1 MIHPA
6 AWFLRPSVTRVL
18 TLMEEVIWDRGST
31 HNHGNKLMW
40 PTTERL
46 YVFRRADDQYRFLNS
61 GELPFRSDVW
71 RIPLNAKAA
80 TKIGHNVPFH
90 VELAEGVIKAWSREG
105 DVVCAR
111 AFQAAVG
118 CVNAARGNVLWTR
131 PAVGAVGVHG
141 DARSVFGVESDGRV
155 MAWRRADGQ
164 PAWST
169 EQLRYRDLS
178 PPLAIGRSV
187 AVGDASGLVHWLSR
201 EDGALLTRMATDG
214 SPVVGAPV
222 LAGGTVVVVTRKG
235 GVFGFRPD

>member
-1 MIHPA
+1 MSTQVTVQAPIPSALPA
-6 AWFLRPSVTRVL
+6 VAIPGRNRQAETQELEVAFPLSSPRQVVIMAVL
-18 TLMEEVIWDRGST
+18 TLVVGLGGRLIGINPGNGSIRWEAPLASPRGT
-31 HNHGNKLMW
+31 NDV
-40 PTTERL
+40 ERL
-46 YVFRRADDQYRFLNS
+46 VDLV
-61 GELPFRSDVW
+61 GPV
-71 RIPLNAKAA
+71 
-80 TKIGHNVPFH
+80 
-90 VELAEGVIKAWSREG
+90 SREG

-141 DARSVFGVESDGRV
+141 DTRSVFGVESDGRV